1 MNDKIKEINLKE
13 KKPVNTNKNLI
24 ELLNEYI
31 IENDLGQGNFG
42 KVKLATHKATKEKVI
57 I

>member
-1 MNDKIKEINLKE
+1 MNDKIKEINIKE
-13 KKPVNTNKNLI
+13 KKPEITNKNLI
-24 ELLNEYI
+24 ELLNDYI

-57 I
+57 

>member
-13 KKPVNTNKNLI
+13 KKPVNTNQNLI

-57 I
+57 

>member
-1 MNDKIKEINLKE
+1 MDGKIKEINIKE
-13 KKPVNTNKNLI
+13 KKPEIPNTNLI
-24 ELLNEYI
+24 ELLNDYI

>member
-42 KVKLATHKATKEKVI
+42 KVKLAIHKATKEKVI
-57 I
+57 

>member
-13 KKPVNTNKNLI
+13 KKPVITNKNLI

>member
-1 MNDKIKEINLKE
+1 LPSNNFGFLQ
-13 KKPVNTNKNLI
+13 KKPVNTNQNLI

-57 I
+57 